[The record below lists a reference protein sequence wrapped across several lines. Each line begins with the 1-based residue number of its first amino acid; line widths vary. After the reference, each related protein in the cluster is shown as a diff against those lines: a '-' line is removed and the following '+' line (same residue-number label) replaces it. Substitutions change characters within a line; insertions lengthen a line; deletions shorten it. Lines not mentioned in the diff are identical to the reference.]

1 VAYVV
6 ANLLFRHKNNKLQV
20 DLGDLSEEKQHLTEF
35 LKSTLKVEVSSNQGK
50 LELDSEKIQPQEL
63 QRVVTK
69 FVYKRNLNSAYW
81 VSMEGSTAKINR
93 FKGAKKP
100 EKDKKKSSGH
110 QSITQSWGL

>member
-1 VAYVV
+1 MV
-6 ANLLFRHKNNKLQV
+6 ANLLFKHKTNKLHV

-35 LKSTLKVEVSSNQGK
+35 LKSTLKVEVSSKEGK

-63 QRVVTK
+63 QRVITK
-69 FVYKRNLNSAYW
+69 FVYKRNLNSTYW
-81 VSMEGSTAKINR
+81 VSVEGSTAKINR

-110 QSITQSWGL
+110 QTLTQSWGL